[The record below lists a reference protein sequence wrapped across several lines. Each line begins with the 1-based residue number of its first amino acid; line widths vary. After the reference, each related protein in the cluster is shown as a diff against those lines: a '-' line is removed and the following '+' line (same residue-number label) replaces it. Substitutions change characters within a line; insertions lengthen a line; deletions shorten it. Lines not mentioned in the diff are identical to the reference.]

1 MMCIGKLGKFIAS
14 LCEESRYSYP
24 FIVQYW
30 HDERNEE
37 EFHQLMLEDTADPQ
51 YSYSTFD
58 SQIKEKAIQMVIKNK

>member
-1 MMCIGKLGKFIAS
+1 MDVGKLGKVIAG

-30 HDERNEE
+30 HGDRNEE
-37 EFHQLMLEDTADPQ
+37 EFHQLMLEDRADPQ

-58 SQIKEKAIQMVIKNK
+58 SQIKEKAIQMVLKNK